1 MCVEM
6 YTWIWI
12 RFLWVPG
19 DSLEFC
25 EAGVTDVFESPYMG
39 AGNRT
44 RVLPLW
50 LQCVLLTTEASL
62 QPLTSFKIHSF
73 ASLHSYMIV
82 GH

>member
-25 EAGVTDVFESPYMG
+25 EAGVTDVFWITLYGGWELNKGPSSVVAVCTFNHRGISP
-39 AGNRT
+39 AT
-44 RVLPLW
+44 HL
-50 LQCVLLTTEASL
+50 
-62 QPLTSFKIHSF
+62 I
-73 ASLHSYMIV
+73 
-82 GH
+82 